1 MADSPLDVTMGV
13 PAPRRGSALDLP
25 STLTAGHAASKPGDT
40 TSLAPL
46 TVNDDTLPGDD
57 EETLSATTPDAFCCA
72 TVYYKYVCYRGRWQ
86 ESVAYIGGVGRR
98 A

>member
-25 STLTAGHAASKPGDT
+25 STLTAGHAAPDVSGFTGDT

-46 TVNDDTLPGDD
+46 QVNADTPAGDD
-57 EETLSATTPDAFCCA
+57 EETLSATTPRA
-72 TVYYKYVCYRGRWQ
+72 VG
-86 ESVAYIGGVGRR
+86 YII
-98 A
+98 